1 MDRAWYRFSGHGGVF
16 KDGGAMIEIKDY
28 IGEMLH
34 LSMQGEIVATYQVK
48 KDDVEISDVEFFR
61 HRLTCV
67 DESGNLVE
75 FVVDQ
80 KKDIGG

>member
-1 MDRAWYRFSGHGGVF
+1 
-16 KDGGAMIEIKDY
+16 
-28 IGEMLH
+28 
-34 LSMQGEIVATYQVK
+34 
-48 KDDVEISDVEFFR
+48 DVEISDVEFFR